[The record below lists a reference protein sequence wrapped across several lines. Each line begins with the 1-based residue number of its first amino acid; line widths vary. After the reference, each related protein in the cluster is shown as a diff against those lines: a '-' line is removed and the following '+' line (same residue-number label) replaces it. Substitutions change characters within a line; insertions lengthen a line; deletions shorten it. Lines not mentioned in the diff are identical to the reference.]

1 MKLKYVLSI
10 CLIAIVSLVGLTAC
24 QSIIETKTVT
34 VTDTPTTLT
43 TTVYHPSTVTT
54 TTVREI
60 QVYAKSISN
69 GEEILLDS
77 SAGINSILFTDFAFI
92 VDFNSAIEA
101 SDSDNGVM
109 VYLPFWKEW
118 RDTSVQVFARDG
130 LSLEPLPEFNPTNE
144 VSVTIEILDD
154 ERIMVSQVSGNYP
167 SNAQVVLTMDF
178 GEFGQGV
185 RLGYTQRIYTEGE

>member
-34 VTDTPTTLT
+34 VTDPPTTLT

-60 QVYAKSISN
+60 QVYAKRISN